1 MNPPSRMRLPSS
13 PAEWMKHARS
23 DMRFAD
29 LGLEETGIL
38 PHHICFHAQQAAE
51 KALKAVLL
59 SCKVDFPPIHDIQ
72 QLLRLLEKA
81 DVIIPFDVQN
91 AGILTPYA
99 VETRY
104 PGYWGDIGDKDVREA
119 VLLAEAVLSWAER
132 IIAGKG

>member
-1 MNPPSRMRLPSS
+1 MNLPSKKRLPSS
-13 PAEWMKHARS
+13 PAEWMENARS
-23 DMRFAD
+23 DMRFAVI
-29 LGLEETGIL
+29 GMEETGIL

-51 KALKAVLL
+51 KALKAVLVFY
-59 SCKVDFPPIHDIQ
+59 KVDFPPIHDIQ

-81 DVIIPFDVQN
+81 DIAIPADVQN

-104 PGYWGDIGDKDVREA
+104 PGYWGDIGNKEVQEA
-119 VLLAEAVLSWAER
+119 VLLAEAVLAWAER